1 MHPEVSIIIPAY
13 NTAAYIKRAI
23 ESVLEQTFKDFEIVV
38 VDDASTD
45 NTVEVLN
52 SIQDPRLKVFC
63 QAQNGGAGAARNRAL
78 KEATGNW
85 IAVLDSDDWY
95 APQRLER
102 LVHLAKERQADMV
115 ADDLF
120 IIEDGAVE
128 PRTTMIQYCDAV
140 IPDVIKIDPT
150 YFVLSDIEGR
160 KGLGLG
166 FSKPLFRREFLVQHN
181 ITYKPEIKV
190 SQDFWLDM
198 DCLVRGAKFFLLPE
212 PYYYYLSRYG
222 ALTTS
227 TNKIERLTQECDAI
241 AQFLDDEAA
250 YLKHNHALTKAL
262 RLKLKETRKIRDYY
276 VVVEPLK
283 QGKVF
288 QAIVG
293 SLQRPLFYQ
302 KALLELPKVLYRR
315 LNSVLL
321 GAKVYKKFS

>member
-13 NTAAYIKRAI
+13 NTAAYIKRSV
-23 ESVLEQTFKDFEIVV
+23 ESVLEQTFENFEIVV

-52 SIQDPRLKVFC
+52 SIQDPRLKVFR
-63 QAQNGGAGAARNRAL
+63 QPHNGGAGAARNRAL

-102 LVHLAKERQADMV
+102 LLHLANERQADMV

-120 IIEDGAVE
+120 IIEDGAAE
-128 PRTTMIQYCDAV
+128 PRTTMIRYCDAV
-140 IPDVIKIDPT
+140 IPDVIQIEPT
-150 YFVLSDIEGR
+150 DFVLSDIEGR

-181 ITYKPEIKV
+181 IAYKPEIKV

-212 PYYYYLSRYG
+212 PYYYYLSRDG

-227 TNKIERLTQECDAI
+227 TNKIERLTQECDAV
-241 AQFLDDEAA
+241 AQFLVDEVD
-250 YLKHNHALTKAL
+250 YLRHHDSLTKAL
-262 RLKLKETRKIRDYY
+262 SLKLKETQKVRDYY
-276 VVVEPLK
+276 TVVEPLK
-283 QGKVF
+283 QGKII
-288 QAIVG
+288 QAIWG
-293 SLQRPLFYQ
+293 SLQRPLFFQ
-302 KALLELPKVLYRR
+302 KALRMLPRVLYRR
-315 LNSVLL
+315 LSSTFLRT
-321 GAKVYKKFS
+321 KVYKKFS